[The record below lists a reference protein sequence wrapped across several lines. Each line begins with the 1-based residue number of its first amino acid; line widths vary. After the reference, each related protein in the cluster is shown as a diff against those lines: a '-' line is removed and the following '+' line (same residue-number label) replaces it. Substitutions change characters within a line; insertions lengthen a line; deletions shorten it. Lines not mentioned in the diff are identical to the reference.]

1 MFVLG
6 LAALFD
12 WLGSV
17 WRERHA
23 AIVSATATA
32 VLILGNFG
40 LMFQWGTHLIPARG
54 PISWRD
60 AAYNQMVVVPK
71 EASQM
76 MLNYL
81 TRRKQL
87 MDRIEEQDVRQ
98 LQHR

>member
-1 MFVLG
+1 
-6 LAALFD
+6 
-12 WLGSV
+12 
-17 WRERHA
+17 
-23 AIVSATATA
+23 
-32 VLILGNFG
+32 
-40 LMFQWGTHLIPARG
+40 LIPARG